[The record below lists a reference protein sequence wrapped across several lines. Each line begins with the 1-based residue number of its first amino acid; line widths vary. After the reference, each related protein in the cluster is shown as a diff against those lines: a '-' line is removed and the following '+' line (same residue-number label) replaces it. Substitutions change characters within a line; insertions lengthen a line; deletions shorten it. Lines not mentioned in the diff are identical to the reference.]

1 MEDSEVVQG
10 TPFYGSVNEITV
22 LNDISGREKLGSWLA
37 FQRPSG
43 QVVCIKDFTLPKVF
57 LMHMLIKWS

>member
-10 TPFYGSVNEITV
+10 TPFYGSVNEIRV
-22 LNDISGREKLGSWLA
+22 LNGISERKKLGGWLA

-43 QVVCIKDFTLPKVF
+43 QLVCI
-57 LMHMLIKWS
+57 